1 MVKKINLIK
10 KIFLENDN
18 PESIKTKVVKV
29 ICGFIV
35 LMLPAEK
42 WYQASFNIYLL
53 MRHLKYF
60 NQSSPLFQVKRVN
73 VLNQILSLLTRT
85 GIPFHIAYEFN
96 SNNIKNENG
105 FLICT
110 THLPLMKVGIRALI
124 ENNYRIDALIAQ
136 NPTKDMKIAIWGMKE
151 KIAALKVDSNVL
163 LKTKSFLLKNDS
175 ILVMI
180 DIPNTNIY
188 SPNSMKICGLTGSM
202 AIFIFA
208 KLNKNGIIQIWLES
222 PPFPFCKT
230 DSEIQENIKEL
241 KYKTNQI
248 LEEYSN
254 RSY

>member
-1 MVKKINLIK
+1 
-10 KIFLENDN
+10 
-18 PESIKTKVVKV
+18 
-29 ICGFIV
+29 
-35 LMLPAEK
+35 
-42 WYQASFNIYLL
+42 
-53 MRHLKYF
+53 
-60 NQSSPLFQVKRVN
+60 
-73 VLNQILSLLTRT
+73 
-85 GIPFHIAYEFN
+85 
-96 SNNIKNENG
+96 
-105 FLICT
+105 
-110 THLPLMKVGIRALI
+110 
-124 ENNYRIDALIAQ
+124 
-136 NPTKDMKIAIWGMKE
+136 MKIAIWGMKE